1 MARSLSID
9 TSFTT
14 VIILI
19 ILISIS
25 IIYLPQKSS
34 SQIPF
39 INNNNNSTN
48 TTVNRNHTYTT
59 ITPKTTMTTTTSKDY
74 HLATNT
80 PTMKASIQ
88 KPVDK
93 FGVKKL
99 YPTKKGGREW
109 YINMDN
115 PKNDSIF
122 HIGSEQN
129 LIRQSDGSWSNTN
142 PQVRMH
148 VSTPSGLS
156 MWKNVEITGY
166 VKVTSIDRH
175 NKGIPI
181 DIAWLARGNIHNDHI
196 RCDGTALNG
205 GIHNDGTVGWKKEIW
220 FPGGYTDEL
229 AHTKVTDP
237 IVGRWIGW
245 KVVIYNINNDSAVK
259 MESYLDDNNND
270 HWIKVTDITDNGGW
284 YANSSDKEFYSGE
297 CEKPKDH
304 VLTNAGPIVA
314 FRSDNMIA
322 DFTHLSVREIQPFS

>member
-1 MARSLSID
+1 MVRSLSTD

-14 VIILI
+14 VIIMI

-39 INNNNNSTN
+39 INNNSTN
-48 TTVNRNHTYTT
+48 TIVNRNHTDTT
-59 ITPKTTMTTTTSKDY
+59 ITPKTTMTTTTTKDY

-80 PTMKASIQ
+80 PTVKASIQ

-122 HIGSEQN
+122 HIGSGQN

-229 AHTKVTDP
+229 AHTKVTDT

-270 HWIKVTDITDNGGW
+270 HWIKVTDLTDNGGW
-284 YANSSDKEFYSGE
+284 YANSSDKEFYSAE
-297 CEKPKDH
+297 CGKPKDH